1 MTPLGTALVLAKPRA
16 AGPQA
21 EQLADATEFQALDD
35 HDKQALLDSCEAG
48 DEALVSI
55 GLHNITRLSYGGR
68 LHQVEER
75 DVQDMPKIV
84 RSSSLIDSKRAS
96 RLALA
101 AAARASAHGQGT
113 TSILHHGKDKQRVIV
128 VTDEA
133 SFHLL
138 AGSDDEATA
147 WGDAIAEAGGAA
159 KPSPLTPHPSPLTPQ
174 PRTLNRN
181 PSPLN

>member
-1 MTPLGTALVLAKPRA
+1 MVGMTLVGTDLVLAMPSA

-84 RSSSLIDSKRAS
+84 QSSSLIDIKSAS
-96 RLALA
+96 SLALA
-101 AAARASAHGQGT
+101 GASAHGQDT
-113 TSILHHGKDKQRVIV
+113 ISILHHGKDKQRVIV
-128 VTDEA
+128 VTNET

-138 AGSDDEATA
+138 AGSDDEAAA

-159 KPSPLTPHPSPLTPQ
+159 KPSQLTAHPSLLTS
-174 PRTLNRN
+174 N
-181 PSPLN
+181 PKTETRHP